1 MYDVRFR
8 IYDLTIDNVRFIDR
22 REKEKMKKS
31 CVGSDA
37 PHTLM
42 KERQEER
49 LSLSYVGEAGEVE
62 ALLLLFSREK
72 IEKPSLSGSDSFS
85 RYAF

>member
-1 MYDVRFR
+1 
-8 IYDLTIDNVRFIDR
+8 
-22 REKEKMKKS
+22 MKKS
-31 CVGSDA
+31 CEGFDA

-42 KERQEER
+42 KERREER

-72 IEKPSLSGSDSFS
+72 IENPPAVL
-85 RYAF
+85 R

>member
-1 MYDVRFR
+1 M
-8 IYDLTIDNVRFIDR
+8 
-22 REKEKMKKS
+22 
-31 CVGSDA
+31 GSDA

-42 KERQEER
+42 KERREER

-72 IEKPSLSGSDSFS
+72 IENPSLSGSEIYDFFEQTLKELRFDDVRGTICRSQ
-85 RYAF
+85 